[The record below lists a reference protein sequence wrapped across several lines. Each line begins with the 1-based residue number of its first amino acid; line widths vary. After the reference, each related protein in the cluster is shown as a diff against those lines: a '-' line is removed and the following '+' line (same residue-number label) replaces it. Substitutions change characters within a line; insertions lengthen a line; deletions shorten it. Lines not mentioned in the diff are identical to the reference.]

1 MLKHQDSPDI
11 EIHLED
17 CKSQEQFCVIAS
29 LQARGSGLEIKRE
42 ERFFNSHRAVDQA
55 YGFGFWWKTG
65 SK

>member
-1 MLKHQDSPDI
+1 MLKQQDSPDI

-17 CKSQEQFCVIAS
+17 CKRQERFCVIAS

-55 YGFGFWWKTG
+55 YGFGFRWRAE